1 MDHQEKMR
9 IDRITRAVHYL
20 LKGRTPEPIFCENDP
35 DDEIRQLSEKI
46 NELNRDFKEIKEF
59 IVPLAQGRLDIGLPP
74 RRNILASPFKQ
85 LHAALSHLTWQT
97 QQIARGDFNQHV
109 DFMGEF
115 SQSFNSMTESLKEA
129 RSQLLSE
136 IEKFRQLAEIKEHY
150 LNVMAHDIRTPVG
163 AVLGFADILLEKN
176 LGDEERKHVRV
187 IRRNCETLLALINN
201 ILDMAKLEKRK
212 MEIVSAPVS
221 ILTLC
226 EDLAAMIQSGL
237 NDNVRFI
244 LDTDEQIPAELTG
257 DPFRLQ
263 QVLIN
268 LAGNAAKFTKQGS
281 ITLSVQVKKQ
291 VGDRIS
297 LYFSVQDTGI
307 GIAQDNLEKI
317 FTPFSQADGTIA
329 AHFGGTGLGLAIS
342 SELVSLMGGRL
353 EVSSRLSYGTKFYFS
368 LPFRIPDKTQ
378 IKPREDEKPP
388 RGRCRILVVDD
399 NPHALKI
406 IANVLEKRKVRFT
419 LCQDSTRAFDLIC
432 RAYGNKDPFTL
443 AWLDI
448 DMPEINGIEL
458 AAKIRED
465 RRFNRLRLIACSSYI
480 EKFSDSD
487 SPSNFSFVAA
497 KPVSSKAL
505 QRILDEA
512 VSAYPTERDD
522 NTCDLSGMRLLVV
535 DDNPLNRFIII
546 NILEKLNIEITEAEN
561 GSDGV
566 NKVSEKAFDVVLMDK
581 MMPVMNG
588 IEAVRRIREI
598 YDRDTLAILMFTAG
612 DDDDDEAAFLSAGAD
627 GVVSKPIE
635 YENMIAGLCKA
646 MSRPRS

>member
-1 MDHQEKMR
+1 MDHQETKR

-20 LKGRTPEPIFCENDP
+20 LKGKTPEPIVCENDP
-35 DDEIRQLSEKI
+35 DDEIRQLAAKI

-59 IVPLAQGRLDIGLPP
+59 IVPLAQGNLDIGLPA

-97 QQIARGDFNQHV
+97 QQIARGDFNQRV

-176 LGDEERKHVRV
+176 LGDEERRHVRV

-221 ILTLC
+221 IRTLS
-226 EDLAAMIQSGL
+226 EDVGAMIQSGL
-237 NDNVRFI
+237 NRNVRFI
-244 LDTDEQIPAELTG
+244 LDADEQIPAELTG

-268 LAGNAAKFTKQGS
+268 LVGNAAKFTKQGS
-281 ITLSVQVKKQ
+281 ITLKIKMKEQNTE
-291 VGDRIS
+291 RMI
-297 LYFSVQDTGI
+297 LNFSVRDTGI
-307 GIAQDNLEKI
+307 GIARDHLAKI
-317 FTPFSQADGTIA
+317 FTPFSQADGSIA
-329 AHFGGTGLGLAIS
+329 SRFGGTGLGLAIS
-342 SELVSLMGGRL
+342 SELVSLMGGKL
-353 EVSSRLSYGTKFYFS
+353 EVKSRPHAGTTFYFS
-368 LPFRIPDKTQ
+368 LPFRIPDKTEAE
-378 IKPREDEKPP
+378 PRKDEKLL

-419 LCQDSTRAFDLIC
+419 LCQDSTLAYNLIAESY
-432 RAYGNKDPFTL
+432 RDKDPFTL

-458 AAKIRED
+458 AAKIRENRQFD
-465 RRFNRLRLIACSSYI
+465 RLRLIACSSYI

-487 SPSNFSFVAA
+487 SPSHFSFVAT
-497 KPVSSKAL
+497 KPVSSRAL

-512 VSAYPTERDD
+512 VSGWPMRSDS
-522 NTCDLSGMRLLVV
+522 NTCDLSGIRLLVV
-535 DDNPLNRFIII
+535 DDNPLNRFIVV
-546 NILEKLNIEITEAEN
+546 NILEKLNMEITEAEN
-561 GSDGV
+561 GLDGV
-566 NKVSEKAFDVVLMDK
+566 NKISEKVFDAVLMDK

-588 IEAVRRIREI
+588 IEAIRRIREI
-598 YDRDTLAILMFTAG
+598 YDRNALPILMFTAG
-612 DDDDDEAAFLSAGAD
+612 DDDNDEADFLSAGAN
-627 GVVSKPIE
+627 GAVSKPIE
-635 YENMIAGLCKA
+635 YENIIAGLCKV
-646 MSRPRS
+646 MPPTR